1 MREEYEHSDGV
12 DTSLIELAARSAI
25 LARGAAARPQ
35 AQQEDADDC
44 EIYGCS
50 APMQEVNRLIER
62 VAPSN
67 ANVLIV
73 GESGTGKELV
83 ANTIHRMSKGG
94 GKPFIAINCGAV
106 PANLIEAELFGHERG
121 SFTGAVRTHKGCF
134 ERACGGTLFLD
145 EVTEMAPEL
154 QAKLLRVLETGR
166 FRRVGGDEE
175 IEAKVRVISSTNRR
189 PEKAVESG
197 QLRSDLLY
205 RLSVFPIELPPLRE
219 RGDDVELLADRF
231 LAEFNAAEGTRKFL
245 SSSSRQF
252 LRIYS
257 WPGNVR
263 ELKNVIQRAFI
274 LADHEVD
281 IDRTIGVAHAPRCAD
296 GARDDTVTF
305 QVGTTLAECERDVIF
320 TTLAHCK
327 GNKTRAAGILGVS
340 VKTLYNRLN
349 AYQQEAAGKA
359 LND

>member
-25 LARGAAARPQ
+25 LARGAAARPH

-67 ANVLIV
+67 ANVLII

-83 ANTIHRMSKGG
+83 ANTIHRISKGSA
-94 GKPFIAINCGAV
+94 KPFIAINC
-106 PANLIEAELFGHERG
+106 
-121 SFTGAVRTHKGCF
+121 GAVRTHKGCF

-245 SSSSRQF
+245 SGSSRQF

-274 LADHEVD
+274 LADHEVE

-296 GARDDTVTF
+296 GARGDTVTF

-340 VKTLYNRLN
+340 VKTMYNRLN